1 MIDFPFMP
9 IADHPLF
16 RANENHR
23 TLFYAPGYVVT
34 VAAENADAFER
45 HLVSDEPPQWA
56 AVSELRHHAI
66 QAEKSWHDLL
76 SRPFTPVCLT
86 LYLNNECNL
95 LCRYCYAMPS
105 SKHAPRLK
113 PEAVAA
119 AADIVARNCQEQNRP
134 FTVVFHGGGEPALD
148 QPFAEHILN
157 TVETVARAYGLPLLR
172 YIATNGTM
180 PEQKAAWLAER
191 FDMVGLSCDG
201 PADIQNSQRPRLGGG
216 DTAKA
221 VERTAQIIHAAGK
234 TLHVRV
240 TITRDSA
247 ARQPE
252 IAGYICAQLRPVEI
266 HVEPVYRVG
275 RGVQDETALYDA
287 EGFTSAFLE
296 ARAVARRWGVPWLNS
311 GSRPGDIHGPYCH
324 VMRDVLQLVPG
335 EIATACLKTTDRAQ
349 ADAGGYT
356 IGRSNGHGAFAIY
369 PKRIAAIRSSFAV
382 MPDICQGCFNRYHC
396 VRACPE
402 YCPVTNDQQHIE
414 NFRCQV
420 HQQLA
425 NALIRETAASLPVG
439 GNGIAGAPV
448 CMS

>member
-1 MIDFPFMP
+1 MIDFPFTP

-16 RANENHR
+16 RADETR
-23 TLFYAPGYVVT
+23 RALFYAPGYVVA
-34 VAAENADAFER
+34 VPAENADAFER

-56 AVSELRHHAI
+56 AISELRRHAI
-66 QAEKSWHDLL
+66 QAEKGWHDLL

-105 SKHAPRLK
+105 SRHAPRLR
-113 PEAVAA
+113 PEVVAA
-119 AADIVARNCQEQNRP
+119 AADTVARNCLEQNRP

-148 QPFAEHILN
+148 QPFAEHILD
-157 TVETVARAYGLPLLR
+157 TVESVARRYGLSLLR

-180 PEQKAAWLAER
+180 SEQKATWLAER

-221 VERTAQIIHAAGK
+221 IERTARIIHAAGK

-240 TITRDSA
+240 TVTRDSA

-252 IAGYICAQLRPVEI
+252 IADYICAHLRPAEI

-275 RGVQDETALYDA
+275 RGEQDETALRDA
-287 EGFTSAFLE
+287 EGFTRAFLE
-296 ARAVARRWGVPWLNS
+296 ARAIARRWGVPWLNS
-311 GSRPGDIHGPYCH
+311 GSRPGEIHGPYCH

-335 EIATACLKTTDRAQ
+335 EIATTCLKTTDRVQ

-356 IGRSNGHGAFAIY
+356 IGGSDGHGGFTIY
-369 PKRIAAIRSSFAV
+369 AERIAAIRSSLAAT
-382 MPDICQGCFNRYHC
+382 PDSCQSCFNRYHC

-402 YCPVTNDQQHIE
+402 YCPVTDNNQRLGS
-414 NFRCQV
+414 FRCQV
-420 HQQLA
+420 HQLLA
-425 NALIRETAASLPVG
+425 NALIRETATSLPVG

-448 CMS
+448 HLS